1 MYKNNIV
8 AGLTGGI
15 ASGKSTVASL
25 FRDLGCVVID
35 ADQVAREIVQPGKP
49 ALQAIIALFGQEFLQ
64 PDQKLDRKKLAAL
77 IFSDKAA
84 KTALEAITHPLILA
98 EMQRKTALAAKAKDG
113 VIIWDVPLLFET
125 GFALYVDVS
134 ILVCTPPANQLERL
148 MRRDG
153 ISREAALR
161 RINAQMPLQ
170 QKRELATI
178 IIDNS
183 GTVEEVKEQVGLV
196 YQQLINIK
204 D

>member
-15 ASGKSTVASL
+15 ASGKSTVAS
-25 FRDLGCVVID
+25 FFCELGCVIID
-35 ADQVAREIVQPGKP
+35 ADQVAHEIVQPCKP
-49 ALQAIIALFGQEFLQ
+49 ALQAIIARFGKEFLR
-64 PDQKLDRKKLAAL
+64 PDQQLDRKKLAAL

-84 KTALEAITHPLILA
+84 KTALEAITHPIILA
-98 EMQRKTALAAKAKDG
+98 EMQRQTVAAAKANDC

-134 ILVCTPPANQLERL
+134 ILVYTPVENQLERL
-148 MRRDG
+148 MQRDG
-153 ISREAALR
+153 ISREAALS
-161 RINAQMPLQ
+161 RINSQMPLQ

-178 IIDNS
+178 IINNS
-183 GTVEEVKEQVGLV
+183 GTVEEVKEQVRLV

>member
-1 MYKNNIV
+1 MYKNNLV

-25 FRDLGCVVID
+25 FRELGCVVID
-35 ADQVAREIVQPGKP
+35 ADQAAREIVQPGKP
-49 ALQAIIALFGQEFLQ
+49 ALQAIVARFGQEFLQ
-64 PDQKLDRKKLAAL
+64 PGQGLDRQKLAAL
-77 IFSDKAA
+77 IFSDKCA
-84 KTALEAITHPLILA
+84 KAALEAITHPLILA
-98 EMQRKTALAAKAKDG
+98 EMQRKTAAAAKAKSG

-125 GFALYVDVS
+125 GFASHVDVS
-134 ILVCTPPANQLERL
+134 ILVYTPPANQLERL

-153 ISREAALR
+153 LNREAALS
-161 RINAQMPLQ
+161 RINSQMPLQ

-178 IIDNS
+178 IINNS

>member
-1 MYKNNIV
+1 MYKNNLV

-25 FRDLGCVVID
+25 FRELGCVTID

-49 ALQAIIALFGQEFLQ
+49 ALEAIIAHFGREFLCPAQ
-64 PDQKLDRKKLAAL
+64 ELDRQKLAAL

-84 KTALEAITHPLILA
+84 RTALESITHPLILA
-98 EMQRKTALAAKAKDG
+98 EMQRKTALAAKLQSG

-134 ILVCTPPANQLERL
+134 ILVYTPEKDQLERL
-148 MRRDG
+148 MHRDG
-153 ISREAALR
+153 ISREAALS
-161 RINAQMPLQ
+161 RINSQMPLQ

-183 GTVEEVKEQVGLV
+183 GTAEELKEQVGLV